1 MNPLRSG
8 PTEQPRPAAHPFAF
22 TVLIVPFGATFG
34 FVSVALAFLATQR
47 GLTVQQGAELIAAGM
62 FPNAIKFFWS
72 PISDTTLTRKRWYLV
87 GCVLSAAGMFAMAA
101 VPLGSATLRLMEV
114 VIVITSVASTFLG
127 FAVEAMMAHLTPPS
141 ERGRVSG
148 WFQAGNLGGNGIGGG
163 LGLWLLTNLP
173 AGWLAGLILAV
184 LTLACAAA
192 LPLLPEVPSEARPS
206 ALLGTVRDVAV
217 DFWRAISSRN
227 GVLSAVLCFVPVG
240 TGAASGVL
248 AQAEVAAHWH
258 AGVHEVELVQGFLT
272 GVISMVGCVVGGYG
286 CKRLGSRT
294 AYVVYGGIMA
304 GVTATMAVLP
314 ASPLVYV
321 AGGLAYAFITGLCF
335 AAFSAFVLDA
345 IGAGNAATKY
355 NFFASISNIP
365 IGYMGLLLAAAETR
379 WNAPGMLFAESA
391 CGLLGIL
398 VFSAAA
404 AAWRQPVPVLAARLQ
419 SDAVKPG

>member
-1 MNPLRSG
+1 MLRKG
-8 PTEQPRPAAHPFAF
+8 PSEKPRPAAHPLAF
-22 TVLIVPFGATFG
+22 TVLVVPFGATFG

-62 FPNAIKFFWS
+62 FPNVVKLLWA
-72 PISDTTLTRKRWYLV
+72 PVADTTLTRKRWYLLA
-87 GCVLSAAGMFAMAA
+87 CVLSAAGMFAMAA
-101 VPLGSATLRLMEV
+101 VPLGPSTLRLMEA
-114 VIVITSVASTFLG
+114 VIFITSVASTFLG
-127 FAVEAMMAHLTPPS
+127 FAVEAMMAHLTPPAD
-141 ERGRVSG
+141 RGRVSG

-163 LGLWLLTNLP
+163 MGLWLLTNLP
-173 AGWLAGLILAV
+173 AGWLAGLILAG

-192 LPLLPEVPSEARPS
+192 LPLLPEVPAEARPTS
-206 ALLGTVRDVAV
+206 IAGTVRNVAL
-217 DFWRAISSRN
+217 DFWRAMSSRD

-258 AGVHEVELVQGFLT
+258 AGVHAVELVQGFLT

-294 AYVVYGGIMA
+294 AYVVYGAAMA

-321 AGGLAYAFITGLCF
+321 AGGLTYSFITGFCF

-355 NFFASISNIP
+355 NGFASISNAP
-365 IGYMGLLLAAAETR
+365 IWYMGLLLAAVETR
-379 WNAPGMLFAESA
+379 LGGRGMLFAESA
-391 CGLLGIL
+391 FGLLGIL
-398 VFSAAA
+398 VFSATA
-404 AAWRQPVPVLAARLQ
+404 AAWRRPVPAAA
-419 SDAVKPG
+419 AVGLH